1 MSKTKFEHVIGRDG
15 LNRLRLTAANGEIID
30 NSHEGFDEESGALR
44 NLRLKLCAY
53 LVLGGLPQVYAE
65 NIANTAVNNIYRDG
79 YSTVDEREP
88 DVACVPHLER
98 EPEADPLRRETVFG
112 KPAAD
117 PLEPQT
123 PEN

>member
-1 MSKTKFEHVIGRDG
+1 MKLEHVIGKDG
-15 LNRLRLTAANGEIID
+15 LHRLRLTGGNGEKFD
-30 NSHEGFDEESGALR
+30 NSQQGFDEESGALR

-79 YSTVDEREP
+79 YPTVDER
-88 DVACVPHLER
+88 VQ
-98 EPEADPLRRETVFG
+98 
-112 KPAAD
+112 D

-123 PEN
+123 ED

>member
-1 MSKTKFEHVIGRDG
+1 MSTPKLEHIIGKGG
-15 LNRLRLTAANGEIID
+15 LHRLRLTAANGEIID
-30 NSHEGFDEESGALR
+30 NSHEGFDEKSGALR

-79 YSTVDEREP
+79 YSTVDER
-88 DVACVPHLER
+88 DF
-98 EPEADPLRRETVFG
+98 TVFG
-112 KPAAD
+112 KPTND

-123 PEN
+123 PES